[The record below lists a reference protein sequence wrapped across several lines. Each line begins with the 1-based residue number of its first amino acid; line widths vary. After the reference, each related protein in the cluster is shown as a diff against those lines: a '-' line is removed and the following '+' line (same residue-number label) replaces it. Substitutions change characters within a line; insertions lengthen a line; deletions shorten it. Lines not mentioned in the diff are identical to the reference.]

1 VQATNTTD
9 MKTLTVDDDKRV
21 TLPEAKPGT
30 VFAYEH
36 DDSGR
41 VTLTPVG
48 QAGPKQARLIR
59 REGRTYLVN
68 DLPITSEVVHRAM
81 ENFP

>member
-1 VQATNTTD
+1 

-21 TLPEAKPGT
+21 RLPEAKPGT

-41 VTLTPVG
+41 VTLTPVT
-48 QAGPKQARLIR
+48 QAALKPARLIR
-59 REGRTYLVN
+59 RDGRSYLVN
-68 DLPITSEVVHRAM
+68 DLPITDEDVQRAM

>member
-1 VQATNTTD
+1 

-41 VTLTPVG
+41 VTLTPLD
-48 QAGPKQARLIR
+48 QTSPKQARLIR
-59 REGRTYLVN
+59 RDGRTYLVN
-68 DLPITSEVVHRAM
+68 DLPITNEDVQRAM